1 MAASGSKTG
10 TRMAGQFLVFT
21 RFLVS
26 RPLPS
31 NRYADRY
38 GLRLGWKSTDNW
50 QQDSIRDIDSY
61 CESSDGAVF
70 ALELESQIFQILKQE
85 TTHMP
90 TTFDNEILA
99 AAIEGFEAQ
108 KTRLDARIAEIRQK
122 LGGGASS
129 EEPAAVA
136 PETGRK
142 RRKMS
147 AAARKR
153 IADAQKKRWAAVRKE
168 SGSTAP
174 AAKSEAAP
182 KAKRRLSAA
191 GRKRIIEA
199 TKKRWAQVR
208 AAAAKE
214 A

>member
-1 MAASGSKTG
+1 
-10 TRMAGQFLVFT
+10 
-21 RFLVS
+21 
-26 RPLPS
+26 
-31 NRYADRY
+31 
-38 GLRLGWKSTDNW
+38 
-50 QQDSIRDIDSY
+50 
-61 CESSDGAVF
+61 
-70 ALELESQIFQILKQE
+70 
-85 TTHMP
+85 MP

-122 LGGGASS
+122 LGGDADSS
-129 EEPAAVA
+129 EEPAAEA
-136 PETGRK
+136 PTNGRK

-168 SGSTAP
+168 SGSPAT
-174 AAKSEAAP
+174 AAKAEAAP

-199 TKKRWAQVR
+199 TKKRWALVR
-208 AAAAKE
+208 AAAKE
-214 A
+214 EK